1 MLQLNQSGNKMTAM
15 IWNVL
20 KTNTESKKSSD
31 AMFPFQDALP
41 LKHAPRW
48 RRASL
53 SCMYQQPSAR
63 WWRRRACYKCFSFV
77 IPFCTCFL
85 ERKPDGR
92 ERSENPEVISR
103 SETSADTGISE
114 VFKARQIRTKQ
125 HVRGFLTRTH
135 LPLGQERTS
144 DNSAYLS

>member
-103 SETSADTGISE
+103 SETSADTGHIRS
-114 VFKARQIRTKQ
+114 VQGQADKDRTARPGLSYT
-125 HVRGFLTRTH
+125 
-135 LPLGQERTS
+135 
-144 DNSAYLS
+144 NSFAFGTGAHIW

>member
-63 WWRRRACYKCFSFV
+63 WWRRRPV
-77 IPFCTCFL
+77 INASPL
-85 ERKPDGR
+85 W
-92 ERSENPEVISR
+92 SR
-103 SETSADTGISE
+103 SARVSWKESQMGEKGVRILRWSAEVRHQQTRGISE